1 MSLDMLED
9 EVDQRIQLEAPKINC
24 TLFRNNSGAFTDS
37 TGRTVRYGL
46 ANDSKRKN
54 EEFKS
59 SDRVGFTEVLI
70 TPEMVGKIVA
80 VFTVI
85 ECKRSNWGP
94 KNLSKREIGQKNFI
108 DFITSRG
115 GIGGFANSVE
125 TFRKIISD
133 WKSSK
138 G

>member
-1 MSLDMLED
+1 MSDMLED
-9 EVDQRIQLEAPKINC
+9 EVDQRILLVAPTVKS

-37 TGRTVRYGL
+37 TGRNVRYGL
-46 ANDSKRKN
+46 ANESKKKN

-59 SDRVGFTEVLI
+59 SDRIGFTEVLI
-70 TPEMVGKIVA
+70 TPEMVGKVIA
-80 VFTVI
+80 VFTAI
-85 ECKRSNWGP
+85 ETKRSSWTFP

-108 DFITSRG
+108 DFILSRG
-115 GIGGFANSVE
+115 GIAGFANSVE
-125 TFRKIISD
+125 SFKKIITD